1 MALTLAR
8 SLLNEVTTSLNLAHH
23 GIGAVLISKT
33 LGASFTRA
41 AIEELLQ
48 HELAEIVTPARELA
62 LQAARRQK
70 PMVMA

>member
-33 LGASFTRA
+33 LGANFARTD
-41 AIEELLQ
+41 IEELLQ
-48 HELAEIVTPARELA
+48 HELAKAITPAHELT
-62 LQAARRQK
+62 LQAARRQM